1 MFARKPEIL
10 PSLTQAS
17 VCRSLRRCIHR
28 RSVSVYQFYRFCAKM
43 WICCRFKFSRSA
55 LVENCGG
62 KSINL
67 SVLVNICGGK
77 IVQHVISYNNEN
89 ENVKI
94 QNRIERVQHK
104 LNTKTILYRITNVHA
119 QSLSLTCRAG
129 IRCTQEFNS
138 GVEFIFEASRS
149 FCPVAMAF
157 LILSVSIGHLHSPAA
172 IAFLIFCSPIAF
184 CKLKRVGIR
193 QGFG

>member
-1 MFARKPEIL
+1 MD
-10 PSLTQAS
+10 
-17 VCRSLRRCIHR
+17 
-28 RSVSVYQFYRFCAKM
+28 
-43 WICCRFKFSRSA
+43 RFKFSRSA

-129 IRCTQEFNS
+129 IRCTQEIILALNS
-138 GVEFIFEASRS
+138 FLKRS
-149 FCPVAMAF
+149 DQTVQLQWLFSP
-157 LILSVSIGHLHSPAA
+157 SVS
-172 IAFLIFCSPIAF
+172 
-184 CKLKRVGIR
+184 
-193 QGFG
+193 Q